1 MQDHD
6 VDDDDDDEEDVGSS
20 GGLGLAAV
28 KTLIEVQPKT
38 WNLFKN
44 NKNGHQRLSRKSNQ
58 RGFPETDNN
67 RIEKIMFV

>member
-6 VDDDDDDEEDVGSS
+6 VDDDDEDVGSS

-28 KTLIEVQPKT
+28 KTLIEAQPKT

-44 NKNGHQRLSRKSNQ
+44 SHQRLSRKSNQ